1 MPLIQNTSA
10 DALPYIDT
18 APTAEAM
25 QAAHALV
32 QAELSADQQDSI
44 HPSIPALRESNFSA
58 AVQAEHDR
66 LESKSEKTAGIDLSR
81 YEALDAPG
89 AGDLDAWKAT
99 LQHAYASAE
108 YLKSRETN
116 LALLEMYGKNAWLV
130 GNSQLEDILRDLER
144 EVEEAKRDLESIEH
158 ARRSAQENASGEMV
172 GLEQGWRK
180 GVGRMIEAQA
190 AAEGL
195 KQEILQRKRAAAS

>member
-10 DALPYIDT
+10 DALIYIDT
-18 APTAEAM
+18 TPTTEAM
-25 QAAHALV
+25 QAADALI
-32 QAELSADQQDSI
+32 QAQLSTDHQDI
-44 HPSIPALRESNFSA
+44 THPSIPALRASGFSLA
-58 AVQAEHDR
+58 MQTEHDR
-66 LESKSEKTAGIDLSR
+66 LISKSEKIPGIDLSR
-81 YEALDAPG
+81 YEALENPAV
-89 AGDLDAWKAT
+89 GDLDAWKAT

-116 LALLEMYGKNAWLV
+116 LALLETYGKNAWLV
-130 GNSQLEDILRDLER
+130 ANSQLEDILRDLES
-144 EVEEAKRDLESIEH
+144 EAQTAKRDLESIEQ
-158 ARRSAQENASGEMV
+158 ARRSAQENASGEMM